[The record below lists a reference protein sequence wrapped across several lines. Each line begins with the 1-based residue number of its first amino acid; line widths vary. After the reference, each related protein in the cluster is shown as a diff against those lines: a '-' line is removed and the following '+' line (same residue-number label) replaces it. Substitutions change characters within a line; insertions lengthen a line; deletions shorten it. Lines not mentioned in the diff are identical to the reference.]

1 MLNQTGVKKTV
12 GIAPNQILVNPQ
24 LQFSVGVVVSKEC
37 AAKAVV
43 ENGRKILKAG
53 TPLAGNLDARTTPYT
68 IATAENVT
76 GVLLHD
82 VDVTD
87 ANANGTLLIF
97 GIVNMNRLHTTA
109 KAMMTDGMR
118 AALKTVITIA
128 C

>member
-1 MLNQTGVKKTV
+1 MLNQTGIKTSV

-24 LQFSVGVVVSKEC
+24 FQFSVGIVVSKEC

-53 TPLAGNLDARTTPYT
+53 TPLTGNLDSRTAPFA
-68 IATAENVT
+68 IATAANVT
-76 GVLLHD
+76 GMLLHD

-87 ANANGTLLIF
+87 SNANGTLLIF
-97 GIVNMNRLHTTA
+97 GFVNMNRLHATPKALLTTE
-109 KAMMTDGMR
+109 MR
-118 AALKTVITIA
+118 TALKTVFTIA